1 MMSII
6 YRKSLPHALVIPACT
21 LLLMFGA
28 AVAFAQTTDLPEG
41 VTQAQI
47 DGALEDISALYG
59 SPVVR
64 TDQARAICNE
74 EQYFLACAEIG
85 AKHDLFDADRA
96 EQVDT
101 LVAELKGDV
110 ADRIA
115 ECSTVECLMDVA
127 TSIARDLSRSNPSV
141 ARAVELTSQNVE
153 AKQAIVD
160 AAKELGVDF
169 EACRTMDPETASVD
183 LLRAC
188 ARLAKD
194 TRVQSHIPEAS
205 RGRTDNADATIEL
218 KENLASGE
226 VQCGNGTLEGCGD
239 FCLNPSAEARA
250 QGAAAIPQVCRDIA
264 QRFFGPEGV
273 THLEDAY
280 TAVQDTFNN
289 ISQRQGPVFTTPD
302 GQTLTNHAAIGRYLE
317 AAGQRGD
324 VAAIEKGMDFMIANG
339 FAKAADKDF
348 AVKMVQKIQERG
360 AINFDECRTNPEA
373 CRDFVPEDHQ
383 GGFAAMGQVEKIMR
397 TSMANLGVTDPSRCE
412 FDHSIGQACMDG
424 ARAALPQIRALAGQ
438 YPQLNAMI
446 ADLEQKIRFGEE
458 AFTARSRAEDRIQ
471 TGGTFTVGGQ
481 QFSTMADLEAFC
493 RTNSQACLAE
503 AARSGVFSRDVAAE
517 KYQYAAERQYQQYN
531 PNNQFT
537 SAYEPRPAYE
547 DMGSLAPQPPQFDK
561 EAARQ
566 QFEAWLDNP
575 TGPPPSFAN
584 TPYPPYPGDPRGGQ
598 YPPYNPAIGAP
609 YPMPYYPNQCPQQSF
624 PRPCPAGEYRQE
636 SVDARGCYTAGA
648 CIPFATQTQPKS
660 IDGKTLCPAMPTVES
675 CPAGQEKIASFSSPE
690 CGTYY
695 MCDTKRTTGTQVTY
709 PYTFG
714 SGKVTPSYEAARM
727 YCYESGLYGAT
738 TKGDVGECAA
748 TFGFSV
754 PPMPPE
760 KQCSQYGN
768 GWYPVDSSGN
778 CFSPDKIQYRGPR
791 GTLRQCSSAP
801 VYGCGNATVTPC
813 PAGSYWDGYRC
824 TTSDPLPVQGQTQQA
839 WNNLGLQSSIRTDAD
854 PARIASL
861 KQSCANVRSSQNIW
875 MPGAGDYA
883 SKDFGMPDPAK
894 CAAAASCTGDQ
905 YFDGT
910 KCVAGGTTTGSCP
923 SYTSQST
930 CSASSG
936 CSWNSTSNYCSYGT
950 ATTCPSGQYWSGTS
964 CVTSDSW
971 PQNDTTASGMQRCFY
986 PNASI
991 NGTYPGYTVWCEKD
1005 YYNCHVGDPSGA
1017 TVSLTGLTLGA
1028 PSTCE
1033 SGLTGTTNSCP
1044 SGQYWD
1050 GTKCGTAAEGCVR
1063 AGGTWDSATSYC
1075 KMPSSASSCGTYTS
1089 MSTCSA
1095 NSACRWDP
1103 ANYCASNTTTT
1114 TTCPSG
1120 QYWNGSSC
1128 VSNTTVTGSCS
1139 SELTGLL
1146 GTGCHNMGNA
1156 WFNGEMTQYVMPN
1169 TTVVNYCAS
1178 SWVSG
1183 CSGSTTT
1190 GGCPSYT
1197 TQSTCTAVAGACSWN
1212 STSNYC
1218 SYSNTSSCP
1227 SGQYWNGSSCVNNT
1241 TTTCASGQY
1250 WNGSACVTSTYS
1262 SDPQTA
1268 CAQGGGTWN
1277 SSTSYC
1283 QMPNSTAC
1291 PSGQYW
1297 NGSSCV
1303 NNTTTTCASGQYWNG
1318 TACVNTSSTDCPSGQ
1333 YWNGSSCV
1341 TTDYSSAQSGCTSAG
1356 GTWDST
1362 ANYCNMPT
1370 SYFCP
1375 SGHGWDG
1382 SHCTFAQQPTQEKFT
1397 ASVLSAF
1404 LSLLGI
1410 RW

>member
-6 YRKSLPHALVIPACT
+6 YRKSLPHALVILAGT
-21 LLLMFGA
+21 LILMFGA
-28 AVAFAQTTDLPEG
+28 AVAFAQTDLPEG

-47 DGALEDISALYG
+47 EAALEDISALYG

-85 AKHDLFDADRA
+85 TEHDLFDADRA

-101 LVAELKGDV
+101 LVTELKGDV

-194 TRVQSHIPEAS
+194 TRVQQHIPEAS
-205 RGRTDNADATIEL
+205 RGRTDNADATIAL

-264 QRFFGPEGV
+264 QRFFGPEGI

-289 ISQRQGPVFTTPD
+289 ISQRQGSVFTTPD
-302 GQTLTNHAAIGRYLE
+302 GQTLTNPAAIGRYLE

-324 VAAIEKGMDFMIANG
+324 IAAITSGMDFMIANG

-348 AVKMVQKIQERG
+348 VVKMVQKIQERG

-373 CRDFVPEDHQ
+373 CRDFIPEDHQ
-383 GGFAAMGQVEKIMR
+383 GEFVAMGQVEKIMR
-397 TSMANLGVTDPSRCE
+397 TAMANLGVTDPSRCE
-412 FDHSIGQACMDG
+412 FDHSIGRACMDG

-438 YPQLNAMI
+438 YPQLDAMI

-458 AFTARSRAEDRIQ
+458 AFTARSRAEEHMREGVFII
-471 TGGTFTVGGQ
+471 GGQ
-481 QFSTMADLEAFC
+481 RFNSMTDLETFC
-493 RTNSQACLAE
+493 RTHSDECLAE
-503 AARSGVFSRDVAAE
+503 AARTGVFSRDVAAE
-517 KYQYAAERQYQQYN
+517 KYQYAAERRYEQYRLDEWF
-531 PNNQFT
+531 PGV
-537 SAYEPRPAYE
+537 YEPRPAYE
-547 DMGSLAPQPPQFDK
+547 DTGSLAPQFSQFDK
-561 EAARQ
+561 EAARKA
-566 QFEAWLDNP
+566 FEAWLDNP
-575 TGPPPSFAN
+575 QGPAPYTGSGYQ
-584 TPYPPYPGDPRGGQ
+584 TMPYPYPGDTREGY
-598 YPPYNPAIGAP
+598 YPPGRP
-609 YPMPYYPNQCPQQSF
+609 YPYPYPGPACADVF

-636 SVDARGCYTAGA
+636 SRDPRGCFIFGS
-648 CIPFATQTQPKS
+648 CIPFATKTQQKS
-660 IDGKTLCPAMPTVES
+660 IDGKVICPAMPTVES
-675 CPAGQEKIASFSSPE
+675 CPAGQEKIVSFSSPE

-695 MCDTKRTTGTQVTY
+695 MCETKYTTGTQVTY
-709 PYTFG
+709 PYTFR
-714 SGKVTPSYEAARM
+714 SGKITPSYEAARM
-727 YCYESGLYGAT
+727 YCYESGSYGAT
-738 TKGDVGECAA
+738 ARGDVGECGAS
-748 TFGFSV
+748 FGFSV

-778 CFSPDKIQYRGPR
+778 CFSPDKTQYRTPN
-791 GTLRQCSSAP
+791 GTLQQCSATP
-801 VYGCGNATVTPC
+801 VYGCGTTTTSC
-813 PAGSYWDGYRC
+813 PSEQYWDGDRC
-824 TTSDPLPVQGQTQQA
+824 LTSDIFTPTTGQKQQI
-839 WNNLGLQSSIRTDAD
+839 WNSFGLQSWIREDAS
-854 PARIASL
+854 ATRIASL
-861 KQSCANVRSSQNIW
+861 KTACANVKSSANVW
-875 MPGAGDYA
+875 TSGAG
-883 SKDFGMPDPAK
+883 SQTSTDFGMPDPAK
-894 CAAAASCTGDQ
+894 CAIAASCTGEQ

-910 KCVAGGTTTGSCP
+910 SCVISSTGGG
-923 SYTSQST
+923 
-930 CSASSG
+930 CSAYATENSCKATGG
-936 CSWNSTSNYCSYGT
+936 CRWDPYPPAGTPSCTSAGSTT
-950 ATTCPSGQYWSGTS
+950 TTCPSGQYWSGTS
-964 CVTSDSW
+964 CVSNTMTTMS
-971 PQNDTTASGMQRCFY
+971 TASGMQKCFY
-986 PNASI
+986 PNATI

-1017 TVSLTGLTLGA
+1017 AVSLTGLTLGA

-1033 SGLTGTTNSCP
+1033 SGWTGATNSCP